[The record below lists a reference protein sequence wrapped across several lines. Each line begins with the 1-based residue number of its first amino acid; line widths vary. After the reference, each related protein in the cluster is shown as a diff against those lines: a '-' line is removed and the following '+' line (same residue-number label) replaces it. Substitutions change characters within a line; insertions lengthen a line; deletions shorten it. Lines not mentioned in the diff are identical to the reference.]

1 MTNTLFL
8 EDKLG
13 QFENVKFTVL
23 NVEERRIGKVK
34 VEILPIE
41 EKHTFGWIYG
51 VSSWIFTNDVYW

>member
-1 MTNTLFL
+1 MAY
-8 EDKLG
+8 

-41 EKHTFGWIYG
+41 EKEEVEERRF
-51 VSSWIFTNDVYW
+51 FNRKED